1 METIIIGVDGMT
13 CGGCVAS
20 VEGAIGRVPGVKR
33 VKADLAKKEA
43 TVEGDTIDRAAI
55 AAAVEDAGFEVR

>member
-1 METIIIGVDGMT
+1 METIVIGVDGMT

-20 VEGAIGRVPGVKR
+20 VEGAIGRIPGVKR
-33 VKADLAKKEA
+33 VKADLQKKEA
-43 TVEGDTIDRAAI
+43 TVEGETLDRARI